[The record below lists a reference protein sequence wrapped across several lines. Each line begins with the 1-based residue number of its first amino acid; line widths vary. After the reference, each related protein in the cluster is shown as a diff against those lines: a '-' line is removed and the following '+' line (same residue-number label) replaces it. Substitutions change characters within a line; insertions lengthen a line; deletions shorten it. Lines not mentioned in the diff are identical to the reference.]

1 MAVPQAG
8 NTGTTPAHI
17 QLTFQQADTGNEL
30 TNIYIYTHISDNVEC
45 FEENKRWCYRA
56 PQRLKSLLMK
66 VKEESERVGLK
77 LNI

>member
-45 FEENKRWCYRA
+45 FEEIKDNG
-56 PQRLKSLLMK
+56 L
-66 VKEESERVGLK
+66 ES
-77 LNI
+77 N